1 MGRSTKRRQNQCNS
15 CHYTWSPRGH
25 SVSLQCPNCGSRN
38 VGFVPFSFAGLIVS
52 MILAVFLC
60 GGGCFLLS
68 VFFGMSKDNSSDPLT
83 GIQNPNT
90 PGIASSTTS
99 VVAQTDPQPTIDN
112 PDPDPPTTPPP
123 DKDRREREEEKPRLW
138 ASPRKVDSNAIEAD
152 MARRDREE
160 AQRKLAAQAKAKVD
174 ADEKSATAALA
185 FAKELRRAD
194 KIDKAIERLQNLIAE
209 YPDTEAAKEARQM
222 LKKLTK

>member
-123 DKDRREREEEKPRLW
+123 DADFRIAGNGRKKNPGCGLPHEKWTVTRLKPIWLAGTERKHNANWLRR
-138 ASPRKVDSNAIEAD
+138 
-152 MARRDREE
+152 RRQRSTPTKK
-160 AQRKLAAQAKAKVD
+160 AQRRHWRLPKNYVEPTRLIRQL
-174 ADEKSATAALA
+174 SAYRT
-185 FAKELRRAD
+185 
-194 KIDKAIERLQNLIAE
+194 
-209 YPDTEAAKEARQM
+209 
-222 LKKLTK
+222 